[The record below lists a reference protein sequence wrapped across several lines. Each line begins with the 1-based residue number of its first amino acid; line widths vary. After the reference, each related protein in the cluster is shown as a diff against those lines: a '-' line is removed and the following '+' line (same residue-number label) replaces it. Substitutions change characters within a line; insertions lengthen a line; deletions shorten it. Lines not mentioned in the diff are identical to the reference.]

1 MKDKYI
7 STLPKKGNILFI
19 KFQLILI
26 IFLTNNII
34 CGIKINLKQ
43 YLLSMIFKSCI
54 GNSNWF
60 AFTIIC
66 LYYFSF
72 FSFIL
77 IKNKNYIF
85 IGIIINSIICFFF
98 TILVYKFYYIKKK
111 YAVDNIFCFVIGLY
125 YSLLKKYLND
135 FFMNNDII
143 FLGSLL
149 IFIII
154 FYLINKINLLFI
166 SIQNC
171 LFCIIIALI
180 TMKVRFK
187 NEFLKFLN
195 NHSYSIYLLQRVVM
209 IFVYNNNL
217 FINSFF
223 IRFFFIF
230 TTTLFL
236 SSIFDKYTFFI
247 NKFFLKVAN
256 NNNKKKKKITNR
268 KNMKIIKEY
277 E

>member
-1 MKDKYI
+1 M
-7 STLPKKGNILFI
+7 L
-19 KFQLILI
+19 
-26 IFLTNNII
+26 
-34 CGIKINLKQ
+34 
-43 YLLSMIFKSCI
+43 
-54 GNSNWF
+54 
-60 AFTIIC
+60 
-66 LYYFSF
+66 
-72 FSFIL
+72 
-77 IKNKNYIF
+77 
-85 IGIIINSIICFFF
+85 FF

-143 FLGSLL
+143 FLASLL

-166 SIQNC
+166 SMQNC

-209 IFVYNNNL
+209 IFVYHNNL

-247 NKFFLKVAN
+247 NKFFLKVEN
-256 NNNKKKKKITNR
+256 NNNKKKKKIYNR
-268 KNMKIIKEY
+268 II
-277 E
+277 